1 MMVLL
6 IQTDRFLHLQATLLK
21 SVRLH
26 PHRSQQ
32 LARSQKPGVDGK
44 PPQKIVLR
52 NCVEGRERKLDGAAE
67 KVGRICAHLSACLPF
82 YHERL
87 LKLANSL
94 QHKTI
99 DSFSTIFFGSGL

>member
-44 PPQKIVLR
+44 PPQKIVFKKLR
-52 NCVEGRERKLDGAAE
+52 GGQGKKIRW
-67 KVGRICAHLSACLPF
+67 S
-82 YHERL
+82 
-87 LKLANSL
+87 S
-94 QHKTI
+94 
-99 DSFSTIFFGSGL
+99 